1 MSALLA
7 VRILVLTGM
16 TSAVVRL
23 SPFRRFVPAK
33 QLWHPVSASAV
44 MVAQPAGGVCA
55 KPKSAKSVLRTLA
68 VRVMVGW
75 GCDLRFTHVSRRLS

>member
-7 VRILVLTGM
+7 DRILVLMGM
-16 TSAVVRL
+16 RSDVVRP
-23 SPFRRFVPAK
+23 SPFRRFMPAK

-55 KPKSAKSVLRTLA
+55 KPKSAKSALRTLA

-75 GCDLRFTHVSRRLS
+75 GCDLRLTHVSWRIS